1 MARKKNPA
9 NGKPELDDGYLRIAN
24 ELWQALIDYDFT
36 AMQMKIIAVIIR
48 ETYGYNRKSKDL
60 SVSYLA
66 KGTRSSKVGVSK
78 ALNDLI
84 NKKVIVEYESNTNRK
99 AREIGIN
106 KYYLDWARVQP
117 ERTLELTT
125 VVCNQSEPQS
135 VTTVNPRVQP
145 ERTKPIQYKDNIKD
159 NKPTASDRNYSAV
172 EEEYFGGW

>member
-1 MARKKNPA
+1 MTKKRNPA

-66 KGTRSSKVGVSK
+66 KGTRASKAGVSK

-117 ERTLELTT
+117 ERT
-125 VVCNQSEPQS
+125 
-135 VTTVNPRVQP
+135 
-145 ERTKPIQYKDNIKD
+145 KPIQYKDNIKD
-159 NKPTASDRNYSAV
+159 NKPAASRQDYSTV
-172 EEEYFGGW
+172 EQEYFGDW

>member
-66 KGTRSSKVGVSK
+66 KGTRASKAGVSK

-106 KYYLDWARVQP
+106 KYYLDWVRVQP

-135 VTTVNPRVQP
+135 ITTVNPRVQP

-159 NKPTASDRNYSAV
+159 NKPTASGQDYSTV
-172 EEEYFGGW
+172 EQEYFGDW